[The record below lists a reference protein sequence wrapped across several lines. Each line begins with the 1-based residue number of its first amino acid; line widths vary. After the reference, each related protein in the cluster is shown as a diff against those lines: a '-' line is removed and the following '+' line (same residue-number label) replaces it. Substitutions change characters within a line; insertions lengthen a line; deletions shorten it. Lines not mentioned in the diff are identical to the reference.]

1 MAPCARDQPL
11 RGLYRASSYVNRS
24 IVLFSLLTN
33 MPLNLLNTVYKE
45 GTGSIPYWAQI
56 RQYGPYVAT
65 LLAVKRY
72 FSGSS
77 NTWERKMHGR
87 VVMVTGGT
95 SGVGEVVARDLAQ
108 SGAQVILLV
117 RCAVGDEWLV
127 NLISDMREKS
137 GNGLIYA
144 EQVDLGNFYS
154 IRKFATKWLDNSPPR
169 RLDGIVCC
177 AGVTI
182 PPTVPRRTTFD
193 GLEEQLQV
201 NYLGH
206 YHLLTLLVPALRAQP
221 ADRDVRVILTSCV
234 SLTMGNLDIT
244 DLDFTRRGYR
254 SSTPWTV
261 HGASK
266 LALTMFGYE
275 YRRRVNDFERS
286 DKQPSKIAVSVVDP
300 GMMRSPSFKRFF
312 SMGSVLGLIVYLL
325 FWPIWWVF
333 LKTSLQG
340 AQSLLF
346 ALKNPDIIEQTEAS
360 YISECRVR
368 NHPPR
373 KELKNAELMSKLYDV
388 SSEMVLAVEK
398 ESVRRIKR
406 QELEQKRAKEKDE
419 SKSQTLEKDRHQ
431 SDTGP
436 VSQSPSSEESKPK
449 KPSRRNK
456 SKKA

>member
-1 MAPCARDQPL
+1 
-11 RGLYRASSYVNRS
+11 
-24 IVLFSLLTN
+24 
-33 MPLNLLNTVYKE
+33 
-45 GTGSIPYWAQI
+45 
-56 RQYGPYVAT
+56 
-65 LLAVKRY
+65 
-72 FSGSS
+72 
-77 NTWERKMHGR
+77 MHGR
-87 VVMVTGGT
+87 VIMVTGGT

-108 SGAQVILLV
+108 NGAQVILLV

-206 YHLLTLLVPALRAQP
+206 YHLLTLLMPAFRAQP
-221 ADRDVRVILTSCV
+221 ADRDVRVVLTSCV
-234 SLTMGNLDIT
+234 SLVMGNLDIT

-254 SSTPWTV
+254 SSTPWIV

-275 YRRRVNDFERS
+275 YRRRVNDYQRS
-286 DKQPSKIAVSVVDP
+286 DKLPSKIAVTIVDP

-312 SMGSVLGLIVYLL
+312 SLGSVFGLLVYVLL
-325 FWPIWWVF
+325 WPIWWIF

-340 AQSLLF
+340 AQSHLF
-346 ALKNPDIIEQTEAS
+346 ALKNPDIIEQAEAS

-368 NHPPR
+368 NQPPR
-373 KELKNAELMSKLYDV
+373 KELKNEELMSKLYDV
-388 SSEMVLAVEK
+388 SSEVVLAIEK

-406 QELEQKRAKEKDE
+406 QEQEAKKEQEKESPKDQAADE
-419 SKSQTLEKDRHQ
+419 SKYVPKGESTTEA
-431 SDTGP
+431 P
-436 VSQSPSSEESKPK
+436 VPEKPK
-449 KPSRRNK
+449 PKGPSRRNK
-456 SKKA
+456 SKKS